1 MSTEPLHDC
10 PRCGRTNFTE
20 RGLKAHRCRPANP
33 LPATAS
39 MKPISKRTITYRPLE
54 GLTIHPAIAD
64 DPSLKYSDPRY
75 VAMQNAWRES
85 GVLPPILVTPD
96 GKIVDG
102 RHRFWFAEKEELEE
116 APCVEVTEEEVPMVI
131 LQGLAGRNHVTKGQR
146 AYLAAPRLEQAFDA
160 AQQRRI
166 QILQSGGKSKLP
178 VVPNPE
184 ELAERLGIGRE
195 LLFQARR
202 IHAAFAEGKEGKAF
216 RKEWEPRI
224 LDAEEPVGLGAV
236 LQGIGGAKAT
246 KGKDKKP
253 ARNSALNNF
262 LVGWKN
268 LTRPAAHWAKWS
280 EIERDQVDQGIRTAV
295 AKLPPEVLGVIAAA
309 VRSARKAQVESEG

>member
-1 MSTEPLHDC
+1 
-10 PRCGRTNFTE
+10 
-20 RGLKAHRCRPANP
+20 
-33 LPATAS
+33 

-54 GLTIHPAIAD
+54 GLTIHPAIKS
-64 DPSLKYSDPRY
+64 DPRLAPNDPRY

-96 GKIVDG
+96 GQIVDG
-102 RHRFWFAEKEELEE
+102 RHRFWFAQKEELEE

-146 AYLAAPRLEQAFDA
+146 AYLAAPRLEQAFEA

-166 QILQSGGKSKLP
+166 QILQTAGKAKLP
-178 VVPNPE
+178 VIPNVE

-195 LLFQARR
+195 LLNQARR
-202 IHAAFAEGKEGKAF
+202 IHAAFADGKVGNAL
-216 RKEWEPRI
+216 RKQWEPQI
-224 LDAEEPVGLGAV
+224 LDGEEPIGLGAV
-236 LQGIGGAKAT
+236 LQGIGGARAT

-262 LVGWKN
+262 IVGWKN
-268 LTRPAAHWAKWS
+268 LTRPAAHWSKWS
-280 EIERDQVDQGIRTAV
+280 EIEREQVDQGIRTALL
-295 AKLPPEVLGVIAAA
+295 KLPPEVLTVINAA
-309 VRSARKAQVESEG
+309 VRAARKAQVEADVED

>member
-1 MSTEPLHDC
+1 
-10 PRCGRTNFTE
+10 
-20 RGLKAHRCRPANP
+20 
-33 LPATAS
+33 

-54 GLTIHPAIAD
+54 GLTIHPAIKS
-64 DPSLKYSDPRY
+64 DPRLDNKDPRY

-96 GKIVDG
+96 GQIVDG
-102 RHRFWFAEKEELEE
+102 RHRFWFAQKEELEE

-146 AYLAAPRLEQAFDA
+146 AYLAAPRLEQAFEA

-166 QILQSGGKSKLP
+166 QVLQTAGKVKLP
-178 VVPNPE
+178 VIPTVE
-184 ELAERLGIGRE
+184 ELAERLGIGRD
-195 LLFQARR
+195 LLFQARK
-202 IHAAFAEGKEGKAF
+202 IHAAFADEKTGKAF

-262 LVGWKN
+262 LANWKN
-268 LTRPAAHWAKWS
+268 LTRPAAHWTKWT
-280 EIERDQVDQGIRTAV
+280 EIEREQVDQGIRTAV
-295 AKLPPEVLGVIAAA
+295 AKLPPEVLAVITAA
-309 VRSARKAQVESEG
+309 VRAARRAQVEAEVED